1 LVAIVPFFK
10 ITFGCIHSQLGL
22 TRIQESGAFSLL
34 PLFVSSV
41 SSVVSDPLP
50 IINPI
55 ELFQVIVELFM
66 LTFIPCEK
74 ITAPSALFFVNEE
87 FFIFTIASFPQ
98 YPHPKSAIAP
108 PALALLP
115 INRQLIKLVAFP

>member
-10 ITFGCIHSQLGL
+10 ITFGCIHSRLGL

-34 PLFVSSV
+34 PLFVSIV

-50 IINPI
+50 LINPI
-55 ELFQVIVELFM
+55 ELFQVIVEFVM

-74 ITAPSALFFVNEE
+74 ITAPSILLFMNEE
-87 FFIFTIASFPQ
+87 FIFTIASFPQ
-98 YPHPKSAIAP
+98 YHHPKSAIAL

>member
-1 LVAIVPFFK
+1 MGFPWF
-10 ITFGCIHSQLGL
+10 
-22 TRIQESGAFSLL
+22 

-41 SSVVSDPLP
+41 SSVVSDQFPL
-50 IINPI
+50 INPI
-55 ELFQVIVELFM
+55 ELFQVIVEFVM

-74 ITAPSALFFVNEE
+74 ITAPSILLFMNEE
-87 FFIFTIASFPQ
+87 FIFTIASFPQ

-108 PALALLP
+108 PPAALLL